1 MTETAQDTTREAV
14 AETVPAQTME
24 PPQDLSWRQLI
35 ASALVCI
42 LLLAAGAYILS
53 GYLHALAWALVFA
66 VALWPL
72 HQRFRRRYHASGEL
86 ASALFTAFVGL
97 VILTPLALLA
107 ADALME
113 LRQLVDYARMAGES
127 GLPVPDAVTHLPYAG
142 PWIAQWWTEN
152 LSHAGWAR
160 GLLKQFNTASTREL
174 GAMVGANAVRRT
186 LLFIMCLLSLFFL
199 FLYGESVVAQSR
211 IVSRR
216 LFGTRGEAVARQMIA
231 SVRGTLNGLVLVAV
245 GEGLVMT
252 ATYLVTHTPHPILL
266 GALTTFAAMIPFAAA
281 FAIGLAAVVAAVTV
295 GAAAA
300 AIIVAVGAVVV
311 FMADHFVR
319 PKLIGSATNM
329 PFIWVLL
336 GILGGV
342 ERFELL
348 GLFLG
353 PAIMAALVSLWR
365 DLSAPQAD
373 N

>member
-1 MTETAQDTTREAV
+1 MTETAEEATLQG
-14 AETVPAQTME
+14 ASQTVPTQPVAL
-24 PPQDLSWRQLI
+24 PQEVSWRQLI

-66 VALWPL
+66 IALWPL
-72 HQRFRRRYHASGEL
+72 HKRFRRRFHISSEA
-86 ASALFTAFVGL
+86 ASALFTVFVGL
-97 VILTPLALLA
+97 IIITPLVLLA

-113 LRQLVDYARMAGES
+113 LRQIVDYARMAGES
-127 GLPVPDAVTHLPYAG
+127 GLPVPDAITRLPYAG

-160 GLLKQFNTASTREL
+160 DLLKHFNTASTREL
-174 GAMVGANAVRRT
+174 GAMLGANAVRRA

-211 IVSRR
+211 VVSRR
-216 LFGTRGEAVARQMIA
+216 LFGARGESVAGQMIA
-231 SVRGTLNGLVLVAV
+231 SVRGTLNGLVLVAL

-252 ATYLVTHTPHPILL
+252 VAYLLTHTPHPILL

-281 FAIGLAAVVAAVTV
+281 FAIGLAALVAAVSIGVAAAVIIAVV
-295 GAAAA
+295 GA
-300 AIIVAVGAVVV
+300 IVV
-311 FMADHFVR
+311 FLADHFVR

-342 ERFELL
+342 ETFELL

-365 DLSAPQAD
+365 DLSETPAD